1 MGANRHMAGQK
12 EFRSKDRFMNM
23 PGTRESKKP
32 GIQKKGMV
40 NMPEVL
46 GKDNVTCGFPPPIEK
61 RYSTI
66 RET

>member
-32 GIQKKGMV
+32 GIQKETLV
-40 NMPEVL
+40 RVLEIL
-46 GKDNVTCGFPPPIEK
+46 GKANGKCYYPPVVGK
-61 RYSTI
+61 K
-66 RET
+66 